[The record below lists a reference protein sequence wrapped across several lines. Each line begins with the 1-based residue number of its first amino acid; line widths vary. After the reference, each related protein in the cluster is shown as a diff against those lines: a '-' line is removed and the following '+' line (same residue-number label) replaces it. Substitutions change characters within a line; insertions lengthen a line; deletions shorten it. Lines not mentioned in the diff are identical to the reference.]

1 MANAKPLEIFKT
13 GRHTAVSGVALNFSE
28 ADLEATA
35 RAYDPATHEA
45 PIVVGHPAMDAP
57 AYGWVSAVAYA
68 DGALSATPDQVD
80 PAFAELVA
88 AGRYK
93 KISASFYAPMR
104 RPIRCPACT
113 TCATS
118 VSSAHS
124 RQP

>member
-1 MANAKPLEIFKT
+1 M
-13 GRHTAVSGVALNFSE
+13 
-28 ADLEATA
+28 EATA